1 MFGTFTKISYME
13 SAKYVVKLKHGELY
27 NIEIVTKVNVCRW
40 INKYF
45 LSGTELLGFYERKPL
60 QNFGLSA

>member
-1 MFGTFTKISYME
+1 MSYME
-13 SAKYVVKLKHGELY
+13 SAKRVVKLKHGELY
-27 NIEIVTKVNVCRW
+27 NVEIVTKANGCRR

-45 LSGTELLGFYERKPL
+45 LSGTEVLGFYERKPL

>member
-1 MFGTFTKISYME
+1 ME
-13 SAKYVVKLKHGELY
+13 SAKNAVKLKHGELY
-27 NIEIVTKVNVCRW
+27 NIEGVTEAKGCSR

-45 LSGTELLGFYERKPL
+45 LSGTEALGFYERNPL